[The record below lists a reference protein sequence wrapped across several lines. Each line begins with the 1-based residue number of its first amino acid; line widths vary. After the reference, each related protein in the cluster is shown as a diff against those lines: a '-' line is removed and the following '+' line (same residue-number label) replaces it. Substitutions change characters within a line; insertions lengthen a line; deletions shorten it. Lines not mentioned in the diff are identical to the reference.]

1 MGETKMAS
9 SVSEGV
15 GQPELT
21 HAPGETHVDTTTTCL
36 AAYMRADICTPK
48 AQ

>member
-21 HAPGETHVDTTTTCL
+21 HAPGETHVEQL
-36 AAYMRADICTPK
+36 PRAWQHI
-48 AQ
+48 